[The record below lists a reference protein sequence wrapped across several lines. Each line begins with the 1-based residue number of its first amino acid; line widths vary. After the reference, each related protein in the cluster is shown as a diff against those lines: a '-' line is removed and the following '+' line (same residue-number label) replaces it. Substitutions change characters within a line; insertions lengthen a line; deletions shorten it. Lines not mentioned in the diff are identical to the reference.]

1 MPTSIAFWDTETNG
15 LLRPQKGKT
24 QATKMHCVGAKID
37 GVWWAGFDDWAAPGI
52 PPEVSR
58 LAPSCSMDVVLPNG
72 KALGVVRL
80 ASIAEVLRRIEEAD
94 IRVAHN
100 GQDFDERITHK
111 FYPWWKPTGDCL
123 DTLIMSR
130 LLYPTISKDGPNTH
144 KLPGQL
150 KTRHSLEAWGYRL
163 GEKKD
168 KAYDPGDWQT
178 FSWDMLV
185 YMLQD
190 VVVLERVFKWL
201 MFQKPAMEA
210 VRNEHDF
217 AAIIRR
223 QEAWGFTFDYGKA
236 LALQAAL
243 QTKIANLEMEL
254 IATFGEWWQPGKLVT
269 VKATRNVKLQGH
281 PDITVPRFGAKGNAL
296 KPYVGP
302 PLCNYEAGAK
312 FTPVERVEF
321 NPGSRDHVRLMLG
334 QRYGW
339 KPKKFT
345 DKGTPQIDDGV
356 LRALDYPE
364 APMLAD
370 YYAAKK
376 ISGYVSEGA
385 QAWLAVAAEEPDGY
399 RMHGSVNT
407 LGTYTFRCSHMR
419 PNTGQIPSR
428 DPEYG
433 HKCRELYIARRGFDL
448 AGFDGSG
455 MQLRGLA
462 HYLYRWDHGAYV
474 KVFQDGVDPHGF
486 MRDTIGYDLM
496 GEGDEGRVKGKTMN
510 YALTFGGG
518 DERLGSICRPH
529 GTQAMKRAIGAEVK
543 VRMLPVFGTA
553 FDDLKAALRD
563 RVDTTHSLVGLDG
576 RLAHVSKPHAALATL
591 LQMFEAVVM
600 KKALVI
606 FDNDLQAHGLVPGV
620 DASGTPRPEL
630 ADYEFCANVHDEA
643 QADIRPQHRD
653 LYTRLATACVPEA
666 GRVLKVKCPLKADVK
681 IGPDWSATH

>member
-1 MPTSIAFWDTETNG
+1 MTATIAFYDTETNG

-24 QATKMHCVGAKID
+24 QATKMHCIAFKMGEEWYAGWDDLGVGRQ
-37 GVWWAGFDDWAAPGI
+37 GVRQDI
-52 PPEVSR
+52 E
-58 LAPSCSMDVVLPNG
+58 LPNG
-72 KALGVVRL
+72 TVLKGVNCGTIV
-80 ASIAEVLRRIEEAD
+80 EVLCELAKAD

-100 GQDFDERITHK
+100 GQDFDERVTKK
-111 FYPWWKPTGDCL
+111 FYPWWNPKGEL
-123 DTLIMSR
+123 IDTLLLSR
-130 LLYPTISKDGPNTH
+130 LIYPTISKDGPNTH
-144 KLPGQL
+144 KVPGQL
-150 KTRHSLEAWGYRL
+150 KTRHSVEAWGYRL

-168 KAYDPGDWQT
+168 KGFDPGDWQT

-185 YMLQD
+185 YMMQD
-190 VVVLERVFKWL
+190 VVVLERIFKWL
-201 MFQKPAMEA
+201 MHQKPSMEA

-217 AAIIRR
+217 AAIMRR
-223 QEAWGFTFDYGKA
+223 QEAWGFRVDYGKM
-236 LALQAAL
+236 LTLQADL
-243 QTKIANLEMEL
+243 QTKLADLEREL

-269 VKATRNVKLQGH
+269 VKANRNVKIQGY
-281 PDITVPRFGAKGNAL
+281 PDVTVPRVGKNGKPL
-296 KPYVGP
+296 RPYVGP

-312 FTPVERVEF
+312 YTPIERVEF

-385 QAWLAVAAEEPDGY
+385 QAWLAVAVEEPGGHW
-399 RMHGSVNT
+399 MHGSVNT
-407 LGTYTFRCSHMR
+407 IGTYSFRCSHMK

-433 HKCRELYIARRGFDL
+433 HRCRELFIAREGFDL
-448 AGFDGSG
+448 IGFDGSG

-462 HYLYRWDHGAYV
+462 HYLSRWDGGAYI

-486 MRDTIGYDLM
+486 MRDTIGLDLM
-496 GEGDEGRVKGKTMN
+496 GEGDEGRAKGKTMN

-518 DERLGSICRPH
+518 DRKLGSIVRPH
-529 GTQAMKRAIGAEVK
+529 AKESMQMDIGREVK
-543 VRMLPVFGTA
+543 ARMLPVFGTA
-553 FDDLKAALRD
+553 FDDLKGALRAK
-563 RVDTTHSLVGLDG
+563 VDQDHTLQGLDG
-576 RLAHVSKPHAALATL
+576 RIARIPKPHAALATL

-600 KKALVI
+600 KKALIV
-606 FDNDLQAHGLVPGV
+606 FDTSLQAHGLTPGV
-620 DASGTPRPEL
+620 GPDGEQHPDK

-643 QADIRPQHRD
+643 QADVRPQHRD
-653 LYTRLATACVPEA
+653 LYSRLALACVPEA
-666 GRVLKVKCPLKADVK
+666 GRLLKVKCPLKADVK
-681 IGPDWSATH
+681 IGPNWSATH

>member
-1 MPTSIAFWDTETNG
+1 MSRPVSNPTEIAFYDTETNG

-24 QATKMHCVGAKID
+24 VATKLHCIGAKIA
-37 GVWWAGFDDWAAPGI
+37 GQWWAGFDDASVA
-52 PPEVSR
+52 VHC
-58 LAPSCSMDVVLPNG
+58 LNDVIDITLPNG
-72 KALGVVRL
+72 NVLKNVRL
-80 ASIAEVLRRIEEAD
+80 ASIQEVLRELEKAH

-100 GQDFDERITHK
+100 GQDFDERVTRK
-111 FYPWWKPTGDCL
+111 FYPWWEPKGEML
-123 DTLIMSR
+123 DTLHMSR
-130 LLYPTISKDGPNTH
+130 LIYPTISKDGPNSH
-144 KLPGQL
+144 KVPGQL
-150 KTRHSLEAWGYRL
+150 RSRHSLEAWGYRL

-168 KAYDPGDWQT
+168 KAFDPGDWQT

-201 MFQKPAMEA
+201 MAQKPSMDA

-217 AAIIRR
+217 AGVMRR
-223 QEAWGFTFDYGKA
+223 QEAWGFSFGYGKA
-236 LALQAAL
+236 LALQADL
-243 QTKIANLEMEL
+243 QTKIATLEADL
-254 IATFGEWWQPGKLVT
+254 IATFGEWWAPGKVVT
-269 VKATRNVKLQGH
+269 VKSTRNVKLPQFADVTIARVSKTGK
-281 PDITVPRFGAKGNAL
+281 PLR
-296 KPYVGP
+296 PYVGP
-302 PLCNYEAGAK
+302 PLCNYAEGAK

-376 ISGYVSEGA
+376 VSGYVSEGSK
-385 QAWLAVAAEEPDGY
+385 AWLQVAHEEPDGF
-399 RMHGSVNT
+399 RMHGSVIT
-407 LGTYTFRCSHMR
+407 IGTYSFRASHR
-419 PNTGQIPSR
+419 DPNMGQIPTR

-433 HKCRELYIARRGFDL
+433 HRCRELFEARRGFDL
-448 AGFDGSG
+448 IGFDGSG

-462 HYLYRWDHGAYV
+462 HYLSRWDGGAYI
-474 KVFQDGVDPHGF
+474 KVFANGVDPHGF
-486 MRDTIGYDLM
+486 MRDTIGVDLM
-496 GEGDEGRVKGKTMN
+496 GEGDDGRGKGKTMN

-518 DERLGSICRPH
+518 DRKLGSIVRPH
-529 GTQAMKRAIGAEVK
+529 ATERMQSDIGKEVK
-543 VRMLPVFGTA
+543 ARMLPTFGTA

-563 RVDTTHSLVGLDG
+563 RVDATHTLQGLDG
-576 RLAHVSKPHAALATL
+576 RIARIPKPHAALATL

-600 KKALVI
+600 KKALIV
-606 FDNDLQAHGLVPGV
+606 FDQSLQAHGLRPGV

-643 QADIRPQHRD
+643 QADVLPKHRD
-653 LYTRLATACVPEA
+653 LYSRLATECVPEA
-666 GRVLKVKCPLKADVK
+666 GRLLKVKCPLKADVK
-681 IGPDWSATH
+681 IGSTWASTH